1 MSKFPSKSIDDGSV
15 FVDQRSTKRRA
26 SIFINKI
33 TGNSGKQNNKKSIN
47 LNEIK
52 ENFKMM
58 TGRSLCLFSKNNK
71 IRRLIYKLVINPKF
85 EWAIILVIVV
95 SSI

>member
-1 MSKFPSKSIDDGSV
+1 MLKFPSKSIDDSLV
-15 FVDQRSTKRRA
+15 FVSQRTSRRRA
-26 SIFINKI
+26 SVFINKI
-33 TGNSGKQNNKKSIN
+33 SIKQNKSSSNQI
-47 LNEIK
+47 EIK

-58 TGRSLCLFSKNNK
+58 IGRSLCLFSKNNA
-71 IRRLIYKLVINPKF
+71 IRRFIYKVVTNSKF